1 MPDTHIPCDDAL
13 HQALIVEQYG
23 RTLDKLLQETV
34 RRPLPQLLKEQH
46 RRPRLP
52 PAVPPRHHPA
62 NPDPDAAA
70 HYAALEAA
78 ITRKP
83 RRRTA

>member
-1 MPDTHIPCDDAL
+1 MPATNTPCDDTL

-23 RTLDKLLQETV
+23 RTLDELLQEQT
-34 RRPLPQLLKEQH
+34 RHPLPELLKEQH

-52 PAVPPRHHPA
+52 PVHRLPA

-78 ITRKP
+78 IAPRP